1 MTTYYQ
7 KPLTRKQLEEYDNR
21 PDIKYAM
28 KFNIKAPSFNS
39 EVYDKVS
46 KVRQSR
52 MFKHKESL
60 RKLGNLTI
68 NNALKVRAPI
78 FN

>member
-7 KPLTRKQLEEYDNR
+7 RPLTKEQLIKFDNS
-21 PDIKYAM
+21 DEMQNAM
-28 KFNIKAPSFNS
+28 RFYHKAPSFNS
-39 EVYDKVS
+39 ELYEKIAIRNRS
-46 KVRQSR
+46 RQ
-52 MFKHKESL
+52 FKHKESL

-68 NNALKVRAPI
+68 NNALKVRAPL